1 MKVNGSKKGSKSILI
16 DTSNISLHLEIYTE
30 AMQCFMLQMLTG
42 VFGLYAVVLQ
52 EVIELQLLQASM

>member
-1 MKVNGSKKGSKSILI
+1 
-16 DTSNISLHLEIYTE
+16 
-30 AMQCFMLQMLTG
+30 MQCFMLQILTG